1 MMMNEGCDSTYSGQ
15 PEQNPVHPPLP
26 PDNYPNWH
34 YDGYTVHYNPDLPPI
49 SNLLIREADAW
60 RAVLGLHGATVN
72 ATHRVARTPDNHAE
86 AHLKFEEEG
95 DTSNESREASYCSA
109 LTGLASQCDNLISE
123 VLKLRSYRKSRRA
136 MELGCFGEFAR
147 AHVDEILAV
156 GTTLSTNGALNV
168 SSATAELRAAI
179 QNQRN
184 QVTQLR
190 LFLEAIKSTQAL
202 PLPKNGRLVIGVS
215 VNDEKPVTEDLDKFM
230 STVFQDSR
238 ELNESTIS
246 NAIASLFGECKKKQ
260 TLPRQFVRRGCSVEV
275 S

>member
-1 MMMNEGCDSTYSGQ
+1 MMMNESCNSKYSGQ
-15 PEQNPVHPPLP
+15 ADQNPVHPPLP
-26 PDNYPNWH
+26 PENYPNWH
-34 YDGYTVHYNPDLPPI
+34 YNGYTVHYNPDLPPI

-72 ATHRVARTPDNHAE
+72 ATHRVARTPDNQAE
-86 AHLKFEEEG
+86 AHLKFEEECDMG
-95 DTSNESREASYCSA
+95 NESREASYCSA
-109 LTGLASQCDNLISE
+109 LTSLASQCDNLIAE

-136 MELGCFGEFAR
+136 MELGCFNEFAR

-156 GTTLSTNGALNV
+156 GTTLSTNSALNV

-215 VNDEKPVTEDLDKFM
+215 VNDDTPVTEDLDKFM
-230 STVFQDSR
+230 STVFNESR

-260 TLPRQFVRRGCSVEV
+260 TLPRQFVRRACTAAV

>member
-1 MMMNEGCDSTYSGQ
+1 MMMNETCDSKYSGQ
-15 PEQNPVHPPLP
+15 AEQSPIHPPLP
-26 PDNYPNWH
+26 PENYPNWH
-34 YDGYTVHYNPDLPPI
+34 YNGYTVHYNPDLPPI

-72 ATHRVARTPDNHAE
+72 AAHSVARTPDNQAE
-86 AHLKFEEEG
+86 AHLNFDEER
-95 DTSNESREASYCSA
+95 DMSNESREASYCSA
-109 LTGLASQCDNLISE
+109 LTGLASQCDNLIAE

-136 MELGCFGEFAR
+136 MELGCFNEFAR

-156 GTTLSTNGALNV
+156 GTTLSTNSALNV

-190 LFLEAIKSTQAL
+190 LFLEAIKTTQAL

-215 VNDEKPVTEDLDKFM
+215 VNNDTPVTEDLDKFM
-230 STVFQDSR
+230 CTVFNESR

-246 NAIASLFGECKKKQ
+246 NAIASFFGECKKKQ
-260 TLPRQFVRRGCSVEV
+260 TLPRQFVRRACTEAAS
-275 S
+275 